1 MADRSR
7 IAMLPAKVR
16 VQLNRRLIAANF
28 GGIVATT
35 AWLQQHGHAIGKSAV
50 GVYAK
55 RLACQQKDD
64 AAAKRLGKRAPA
76 VAAIRLACLQVAA
89 PMGGSVAA
97 TLKRAEAL
105 AAWVNTSGAAPVAA
119 VSPTGRE

>member
-7 IAMLPAKVR
+7 IALLPAKVR
-16 VQLNRRLIAANF
+16 GQLNRRLVAANF
-28 GGIVATT
+28 CGIVATT
-35 AWLQQHGHAIGKSAV
+35 AWLQQQGYTIGKSAV

-55 RLACQQKDD
+55 RLNLQLEDD
-64 AAAKRLGKRAPA
+64 AAAKRLGKAVPA

-97 TLKRAEAL
+97 TLKRAEAF
-105 AAWVNTSGAAPVAA
+105 AFWVNTASAPAAK
-119 VSPTGRE
+119 